1 VHPGT
6 GPPQALAQ
14 RIVDDHQ
21 YGCVGLDLDGT
32 VVFANAAAARLA
44 GVPADDLVG
53 SNMADYLDADH
64 AALARQVLE
73 EQTARGNHGL
83 PTIWAIRQPGGEVV
97 HAEIGAKVYLDDPDF
112 TGVVLRLRP
121 FEAER
126 HFDAFVTGLAHGHPL
141 EQNLAS
147 IARWVEAR
155 LAGSRVTVA
164 HDWDGQRFTRAIPTA
179 LPAVLDGTMGDGGL
193 PAPWTSAARTGS
205 LAAADLGDLPPEVA
219 AAAAAC
225 GLAACWVLPIEAA
238 HKDEPD
244 GVLLMWRSEPGPP
257 YLTHTDLMRKAQ
269 EACSLAFARH
279 DSTEALHRAARTDHL
294 TGVANRAAFQE
305 ALAPAVREARRGTTA
320 LLYLDLD
327 GFKQVNDTHGHPLGD
342 RVLVEVV
349 ERVASAIRPDDLLAR
364 LGGDEFAV
372 LCGDIAF
379 AQDAVALADHLVSVI
394 GAIREVDG
402 IPIDIGVSI
411 GIALPETDDD
421 IDASGAGLVSAADR
435 ALYLAKARGTGSWVI
450 ATRLGTVADIDDHRR
465 RAAGRP
471 VPAVDA
477 LEKGTG

>member
-1 VHPGT
+1 MHPGT

-14 RIVDDHQ
+14 RIIDDHQ

-164 HDWDGQRFTRAIPTA
+164 HDWDGQRFTRATRCARRRSTA
-179 LPAVLDGTMGDGGL
+179 PADLRR
-193 PAPWTSAARTGS
+193 PWCRRAPRAGPWGS
-205 LAAADLGDLPPEVA
+205 LA
-219 AAAAAC
+219 
-225 GLAACWVLPIEAA
+225 
-238 HKDEPD
+238 
-244 GVLLMWRSEPGPP
+244 
-257 YLTHTDLMRKAQ
+257 
-269 EACSLAFARH
+269 
-279 DSTEALHRAARTDHL
+279 
-294 TGVANRAAFQE
+294 
-305 ALAPAVREARRGTTA
+305 
-320 LLYLDLD
+320 
-327 GFKQVNDTHGHPLGD
+327 
-342 RVLVEVV
+342 
-349 ERVASAIRPDDLLAR
+349 
-364 LGGDEFAV
+364 
-372 LCGDIAF
+372 
-379 AQDAVALADHLVSVI
+379 
-394 GAIREVDG
+394 
-402 IPIDIGVSI
+402 
-411 GIALPETDDD
+411 
-421 IDASGAGLVSAADR
+421 
-435 ALYLAKARGTGSWVI
+435 
-450 ATRLGTVADIDDHRR
+450 
-465 RAAGRP
+465 
-471 VPAVDA
+471 
-477 LEKGTG
+477 